1 MNKAQVR
8 ETHVVTPAIHKRPTA
23 FGENPEEFT
32 PERDLWAAVIVR
44 AISDAAEPV
53 FKKVWANNKD
63 KVTAN
68 HTKTSAL
75 AFLSAVHQE
84 PYPQYSALWCLSIF
98 HDSPETAQKMI
109 LQALRQVPD
118 NTKRRAIPLNLALE
132 VALAVRSKKT
142 KKNY

>member
-1 MNKAQVR
+1 MTKANVESDARVR
-8 ETHVVTPAIHKRPTA
+8 PELAFKMLA
-23 FGENPEEFT
+23 FGEDPEEFT

-53 FKKVWANNKD
+53 YKKVWANNKD
-63 KVTAN
+63 KITAN
-68 HTKTSAL
+68 HTKMAAI
-75 AFLSAVHQE
+75 AFLSAIHQE

-109 LQALRQVPD
+109 LEALREVPA
-118 NTKRRAIPLNLALE
+118 NTKRKAIPLNLALE
-132 VALAVRSKKT
+132 LALAVRSKKT